1 MSLSLQTNNLHIM
14 KFLSILLFSLGAL
27 SINAQ
32 SIDEE
37 LGFIY
42 VKADYLLETDRYEDA
57 IKEFTKIIAK
67 DPSYKDALY
76 KRGKAK
82 YAIAAF
88 KGTRNDLLQSFELVG
103 ITPEALTLFGNTLK
117 NLDQHDAATITLNT
131 ASMINSGGSKS
142 SDGPSRQSK
151 DKNSDTDSD
160 EKGEIEK
167 LEDKLSSILDDLLPD
182 RKTDGEDKSDDS
194 TTTTGGDAKNSD
206 TGRDPSD
213 SNTDSGTTKSEK
225 IEVKVE
231 EKEEDKPDTSINKIF
246 IDEDLTIQIKN
257 GLGSRKILDQPN
269 ILILS
274 DKSGEVSV
282 DVCVDANGKVTSAEY
297 NKNSSSISTQSLVSL
312 AVRKSKEFWFKK
324 SDSKKTCGSMVFII
338 TGGA

>member
-1 MSLSLQTNNLHIM
+1 MRLTLQTNNLHIM
-14 KFLSILLFSLGAL
+14 KILSILLLAIGAISL
-27 SINAQ
+27 NAQ

-57 IKEFTKIIAK
+57 IREFTKIITK
-67 DPSYKDALY
+67 NPSYKDALY
-76 KRGKAK
+76 KRAKAK

-88 KGTRNDLLQSFELVG
+88 KGTKNDLLQAFELVG
-103 ITPEALTLFGNTLK
+103 ITPESLKLFGNTLK
-117 NLDQHDAATITLNT
+117 NLDQHDAATVTLNT
-131 ASMINSGGSKS
+131 ASMLSGGTSNSSSKGS
-142 SDGPSRQSK
+142 TRKSK
-151 DKNSDTDSD
+151 DTDTASD

-182 RKTDGEDKSDDS
+182 RKSEEEKTDD
-194 TTTTGGDAKNSD
+194 TTTTTTNDGGSR
-206 TGRDPSD
+206 TD
-213 SNTDSGTTKSEK
+213 SNTDTNTDTTTKSDEIK
-225 IEVKVE
+225 VNVE
-231 EKEEDKPDTSINKIF
+231 EKEEDKPDTSVNEIYV
-246 IDEDLTIQIKN
+246 DEDLTIEIKN
-257 GLGSRKILDQPN
+257 GLGGRAILDQPN

-282 DVCVDANGKVTSAEY
+282 DVCVNANGKVTSAEY
-297 NKNSSSISTQSLVSL
+297 NKNDSSISTQSLVSL

-324 SDSKKTCGSMVFII
+324 SDKEETCGRIVFKI